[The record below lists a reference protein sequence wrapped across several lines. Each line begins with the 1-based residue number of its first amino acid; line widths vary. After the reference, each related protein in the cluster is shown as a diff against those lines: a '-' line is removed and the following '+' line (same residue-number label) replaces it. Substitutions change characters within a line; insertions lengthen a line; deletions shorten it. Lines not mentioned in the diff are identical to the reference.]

1 MSFVETGVCV
11 GNELAGT
18 LAKGAATNMD
28 LAENYKK
35 IPKRVVMSDLTEMS
49 IQTWQRQW
57 EQTTKGA
64 ITKEYFPVVNE
75 RLKMNIKCTP
85 NLSTIIVGH
94 GNIGPTSTDL
104 N

>member
-75 RLKMNIKCTP
+75 
-85 NLSTIIVGH
+85 S
-94 GNIGPTSTDL
+94 
-104 N
+104 

>member
-1 MSFVETGVCV
+1 MG
-11 GNELAGT
+11 
-18 LAKGAATNMD
+18 

-35 IPKRVVMSDLTEMS
+35 VPKSVVMSELTEMS

-57 EQTTKGA
+57 DQTTKGA

-85 NLSTIIVGH
+85 NLTTIITVTETY
-94 GNIGPTSTDL
+94 GPTATDL